1 VGVEDTITDAIDLA
15 RKGTDIIV
23 VGVFG
28 EKPAVDIGLVQDK
41 ELRMIGTLM
50 YKTEDYLTAIDLI
63 QSDKIKLDPL
73 ISKHFPFEDYPKAFK
88 YIEQNRDETL
98 KVLIDL

>member
-1 VGVEDTITDAIDLA
+1 
-15 RKGTDIIV
+15 
-23 VGVFG
+23 
-28 EKPAVDIGLVQDK
+28 
-41 ELRMIGTLM
+41 M

-73 ISKHFPFEDYPKAFK
+73 ISKHFPFEDYSKAYK